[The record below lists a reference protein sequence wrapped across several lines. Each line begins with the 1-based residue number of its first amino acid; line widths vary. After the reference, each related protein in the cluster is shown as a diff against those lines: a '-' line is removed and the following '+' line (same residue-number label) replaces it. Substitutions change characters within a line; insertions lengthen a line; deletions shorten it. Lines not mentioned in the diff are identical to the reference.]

1 MIKIRYN
8 GKSVPSK
15 HKLPFRSS
23 FIPAVAG
30 IVNDEERALV
40 AVIQNEFREMH
51 AHLNLRKFIADGDLI
66 DDEIVALFEDT
77 T

>member
-1 MIKIRYN
+1 M
-8 GKSVPSK
+8 
-15 HKLPFRSS
+15 
-23 FIPAVAG
+23 AG

-51 AHLNLRKFIADGDLI
+51 AHLNLRKFIADDDLI
-66 DDEIVALFEDT
+66 DDEIVALLEDT